1 MPLSCELLA
10 PGEPV
15 PAEWDRFVGEQAL
28 LRAWDG
34 GAFAALAGA
43 GQGRWLGMVHEG
55 GRPVGLFCGRLRG
68 RPGPAVF
75 ACRMP
80 WVGLAGFAL
89 AAELDQADRREAL
102 ASFERALRRRLGWR
116 CPGVLY
122 RLLLAEELALVR
134 GFGRAV
140 IRTPYPRAVLR
151 NDWASMD
158 DYYLSLRRKLRHRL
172 RSQYRQLE
180 RDPDLA
186 VELSGGPVDGAEVTR
201 LVRLTLLRHERRLPR
216 TGGPPPAYFDALS
229 GQGILYLTYRD
240 IGGRLLGVNLVFD
253 DGHWMTDALWGS
265 LDPGDGGRT
274 NIYFHRFLR
283 LISYMVE
290 RQRAGMNCGRGML
303 EIKQRYG
310 CQAVA
315 QHLVVG
321 LR

>member
-15 PAEWDRFVGEQAL
+15 PAEWDRFVVEQGL
-28 LRAWDG
+28 LRAWDAA
-34 GAFAALAGA
+34 AFVALAAA
-43 GQGRWLGMVHEG
+43 GQGRWLGLVHEQ
-55 GRPVGLFCGRLRG
+55 GRPVGLVCGRLRG
-68 RPGPAVF
+68 RPGPALF
-75 ACRMP
+75 ECKMP
-80 WVGLAGFAL
+80 WVGLPGFAVAATLERDERRAAL
-89 AAELDQADRREAL
+89 AA
-102 ASFERALRRRLGWR
+102 FERALRRRLGWR
-116 CPGVLY
+116 CPAVLY
-122 RLLLAEELALVR
+122 RVLDAEELALVR

-158 DYYLSLRRKLRHRL
+158 EYWLSLRRKLRHRL

-180 RDPDLA
+180 RDPDLV
-186 VELSGGPVDGAEVTR
+186 VELGGGPVDGAEAAR
-201 LVRLTLLRHERRLPR
+201 LMRLTLLRHERRLPAA
-216 TGGPPPAYFDALS
+216 GGPPPAYLEALS
-229 GQGILYLTYRD
+229 GRGVLYLTYRD
-240 IGGRLLGVNLVFD
+240 GAERLLGVGLVFD
-253 DGHWMTDALWGS
+253 DGRWMTDSLWGS
-265 LDPGDGGRT
+265 LDPGDGGRP

-290 RQRAGMNCGRGML
+290 RRRAGMNCGRGML